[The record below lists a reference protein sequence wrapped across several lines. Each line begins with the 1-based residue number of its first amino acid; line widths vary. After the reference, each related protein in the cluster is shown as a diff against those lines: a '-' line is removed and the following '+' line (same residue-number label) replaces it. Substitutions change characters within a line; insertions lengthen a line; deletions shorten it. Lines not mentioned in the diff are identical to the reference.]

1 MGAATPIR
9 DLSAR
14 DLEPILAVASKLAAP
29 FDLDTMLGEVASA
42 AKQVLKADRVS
53 VWLHDLETDELVLEM
68 GDLAAVRVPAGTG
81 LVGSCARQRRLI
93 NVRDCYADER
103 FDPSMDRRTGYR
115 TRCMLSLPLIDH
127 KDVLVGVLQVLNRAA
142 GVFDEEDEALA
153 TVLAAQCAVAIQ
165 RVRMLAA
172 VMEGE
177 LMRQE
182 LEIARS
188 VQLGTL
194 PAAMPAVPG
203 YDVHGRFVPAGLTGG
218 DTFDLQSLDQGLLVV
233 LGDATGHGMGPAL
246 TVAQMQAMLRMAFRL
261 GADLDTAFT
270 QVNNLLNDMLQAD
283 RFICAFI
290 GLLDPLAH
298 RIRFHSGGHGPIL
311 VFRAATGGWE
321 VHRPTCF
328 PLAAMPLPASRVA
341 ATLEFAPGD
350 ILVLISDGLTE
361 YRDTAGEE
369 FGHERIHQVLLQH
382 QGKSMAEVA
391 DLLLQSVHAF
401 AGGAPQEDDVT
412 AVLIQRA
419 IAPTRSFARNPDSL
433 EAIFDFIGG
442 IGLDASLR
450 MPVEFAVEELFTNMV
465 KYGKGSTEIRLTLSQ
480 IPGGVEV
487 TLIDH
492 GSEPFDITKVPDADI
507 GLPIEQREP
516 GGLGLHLVRRMVDS
530 LEYEYREDL
539 RQTRISF
546 RKTGGG
552 HVHD

>member
-1 MGAATPIR
+1 
-9 DLSAR
+9 
-14 DLEPILAVASKLAAP
+14 
-29 FDLDTMLGEVASA
+29 
-42 AKQVLKADRVS
+42 
-53 VWLHDLETDELVLEM
+53 
-68 GDLAAVRVPAGTG
+68 
-81 LVGSCARQRRLI
+81 
-93 NVRDCYADER
+93 
-103 FDPSMDRRTGYR
+103 
-115 TRCMLSLPLIDH
+115 
-127 KDVLVGVLQVLNRAA
+127 
-142 GVFDEEDEALA
+142 
-153 TVLAAQCAVAIQ
+153 
-165 RVRMLAA
+165 
-172 VMEGE
+172 
-177 LMRQE
+177 
-182 LEIARS
+182 
-188 VQLGTL
+188 
-194 PAAMPAVPG
+194 
-203 YDVHGRFVPAGLTGG
+203 
-218 DTFDLQSLDQGLLVV
+218 
-233 LGDATGHGMGPAL
+233 
-246 TVAQMQAMLRMAFRL
+246 
-261 GADLDTAFT
+261 
-270 QVNNLLNDMLQAD
+270 
-283 RFICAFI
+283 
-290 GLLDPLAH
+290 
-298 RIRFHSGGHGPIL
+298 
-311 VFRAATGGWE
+311 
-321 VHRPTCF
+321 
-328 PLAAMPLPASRVA
+328 MPLPASRVA